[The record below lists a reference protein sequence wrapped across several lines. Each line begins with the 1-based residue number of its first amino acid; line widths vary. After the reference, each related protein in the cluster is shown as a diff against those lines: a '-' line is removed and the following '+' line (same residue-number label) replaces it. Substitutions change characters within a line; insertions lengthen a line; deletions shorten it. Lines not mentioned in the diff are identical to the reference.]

1 MYAYGLGTCMS
12 IPNCR
17 KTNFYAQ
24 TPGLTISPQIDTVS
38 RFLTLDRWTKRSPYT
53 KIWLAKR
60 VYVYAYTSVWW
71 RSCAVEWKLCH
82 VLTWNFAD
90 LIWKSN
96 HLTQTHFTSLTMLMY
111 PKMSGWSGDL
121 TFVPWEKEQTSLD
134 SVFLVT
140 YIPTG
145 VLLLI
150 VSFLFTPFICL
161 CLLHLYCL
169 FTISSIA

>member
-1 MYAYGLGTCMS
+1 MGTLS
-12 IPNCR
+12 RIR
-17 KTNFYAQ
+17 T
-24 TPGLTISPQIDTVS
+24 LSS
-38 RFLTLDRWTKRSPYT
+38 RFENQIISH
-53 KIWLAKR
+53 
-60 VYVYAYTSVWW
+60 
-71 RSCAVEWKLCH
+71 KLISM
-82 VLTWNFAD
+82 D
-90 LIWKSN
+90 
-96 HLTQTHFTSLTMLMY
+96 FTSLTMLMY

-161 CLLHLYCL
+161 CLLNLY
-169 FTISSIA
+169 